1 MEDGT
6 LDPRQLMQN
15 GGGGGYGHAAG
26 SAARPQTNGLPQDA
40 RPQESRQRVPTVA
53 EALPFSPFSSIVPF
67 NPDIM
72 HTPLALSTTSPAVF
86 ENDEAIKST
95 RRELERLTAGAT
107 NAEQASKRCETTL
120 NDIQKLLLAEN
131 LTDYKFKETKR
142 PKSKEATD
150 QTPQQPKLSS
160 FAKMVYDSVKEPY
173 RYLTPP
179 EEPGSLQAK
188 SVAPN
193 GRAQQP
199 PGPKSSAAPA
209 PLPTQ
214 KPKVV
219 QNPQTSSP
227 LQQQKPRPAPVE
239 QPPRAVPQ
247 PQKPSPAQQPHN
259 ASVHQQAR
267 GTPVALVPVIP
278 RASQQV
284 QAQYTP
290 HQQQQRV
297 SQQNLEIPISKQI
310 GSQELQATPG
320 GSQKAKLYVQP
331 ATLTPSQRAAF
342 QKVNDV
348 LPDPRDSTPSRGQG
362 AYLTNNATI
371 ASSDQRRKADQ
382 AVEALLSQLEAL
394 FEAEDQMQPDTSE
407 AAPVRENRYF
417 STHDTDEGPALILQ
431 ADVQAL
437 LNTAFQKVVNH
448 NRLDSIEVDQLTRI
462 QRICERSVS
471 ALGSGSLAIGDDWSD
486 DDVNEWVFRLQNAEN
501 GIIAARTLL
510 HIMTGG
516 SHRKE
521 LQSEDC
527 LRLVLNAVHTGLDT
541 CILPVVELRSFLG
554 EQVKNAPANPRFKI
568 AVENRNALQSLVAA
582 TTKTLALL
590 GDLFAKTDVD
600 ETGISS
606 LVYSCKMLIFASN
619 AGNER
624 DSALG
629 IQIFEAMRKVAM
641 NVISKIFTKYDDQ
654 RRFIIDE
661 MLLSLEHLPANK
673 QSARQFRL
681 SDGKPVQLMSALLMR
696 LVQSSAVVSKKSL
709 RHAENSGDEESE
721 EESEVEDS
729 ESDDDVIAVGAA
741 KKKTARKSSSANRPT
756 DLSALYQP
764 LQQESSRTAAH
775 IANMLLQRAIGKSK
789 SSTEDPFRR
798 LLDVFTEDF
807 INVLGS
813 SDWPAAEVL
822 LRQIVARL
830 MQIADDGKQPAP
842 ARTLALEL
850 LGTIGSGIM
859 DVLKTTADAAQLAD
873 AEDHVSQGLA
883 SIARQAESGDLDVSV
898 VTSFEGPYR
907 VLLEYLHAR
916 NVEKDPQLLSARG
929 YHLVQ
934 WADAVSRMKG
944 KGEDQLLSS
953 TTALEN
959 KIRSMMVDINWLED
973 HSSFA
978 QPTTAQGK
986 LAAKIVTANSSLCR
1000 ALPNIIQRVT
1010 QSMGSQ
1016 QPTVRSRALK
1026 SVTTLLE
1033 KDPAILDRNEA
1044 VLRQILRSL
1053 SDPSSLVRDSALNL
1067 IQKCVAIRPALELK
1081 VYEKIVERTTD
1092 ASHQVRKRAMA
1103 FLKQVY
1109 LHVHDNRV
1117 RAKISN
1123 AMISRIHDVDESVV
1137 EVARA
1142 TIEEIWFSAFRGA
1155 SSGQDRSVDFQIQLA
1170 GQVALIVQTVDLGD
1184 NVASVL
1190 EALLK
1195 TLMTKSKQA
1204 VDNKRICKAFVRV
1217 LFDGLLD
1224 SSQIPGAPTQETVL
1238 RTLIVFAKT
1247 VPEIFLASQLELL
1260 GPYSRNLNTGDELEM
1275 FRSVIIILRY
1285 TMPELTGLNVA
1296 FLKELQNDLM
1306 TAITNVGKS
1315 ELSVIAPCLWTIDSL
1330 VGNRVRLVNFVISA
1344 LAGVCGMQKT
1354 VLEDQAVPRK
1364 VRRLLVIIGQF
1375 GKACQF
1381 DTNLDAF
1388 RASPRLNWYKGNSV
1402 AGLMAEICCKFT
1414 SPKHPMTVREAALD
1428 AVCAIS
1434 HTYPKNYLRADVNNA
1449 IEMVFEAKEAVLE
1462 EVLISSFETFFTSN
1476 EKPPDD
1482 PDAPEAGSG
1491 IATGAQRLG
1500 NTYQAE
1506 GADVALN
1513 SLCQR
1518 FMQSILRIATT
1529 SLDEAALGA
1538 ARTVASVNRM
1548 GLMNP
1553 SDSAP
1558 GLVALMTCPVPAI
1571 SKIAFLSYKEQYFTY
1586 NSVLE
1591 KTMLKSVI
1599 LSYEYQRNVA
1609 KDLVGF
1615 TGHPPVSKLHYF
1627 WDAVKTVGF
1636 QKNRT
1641 KFFDQLC
1648 GSLTFDP
1655 AKMTTVDDLQKHL
1668 LYVRYCVENIAFL
1681 DHDKLTE
1688 PLHAVACLEKAY
1700 AGAGLAVTQAIESDI
1715 FKLQVPVSSQAP
1727 ATSETLPDGNS
1738 DSIAVAQPASA
1749 ATPPV
1754 ESEKLLQ
1761 HATSAQILSLL
1772 VETRNFLRSVW
1783 LLKKH
1788 SEAGTKS
1795 KAKAAKDAEKN
1806 AVRATN
1812 APALTETYQSK
1823 ITKIMGATQDGDS
1836 QLAICKALVE
1846 LMTVDNEAKV
1856 ASGDEDEIMM
1866 EDDDDARSEGS
1877 RSKSPAPR
1885 GKKRKSTGG
1894 QGGGPKKKGRP
1905 RKSSISKMDEDEEE
1919 GWD

>member
-15 GGGGGYGHAAG
+15 GGGYGFAAG
-26 SAARPQTNGLPQDA
+26 SAARPQTNGLSQEA
-40 RPQESRQRVPTVA
+40 RAQQSRLRVPTVA

-67 NPDIM
+67 NPDII
-72 HTPLALSTTSPAVF
+72 HAPLALSTTSPAVF

-95 RRELERLTAGAT
+95 RRDLDRLTAGAT

-120 NDIQKLLLAEN
+120 NDIQKLLLAGN

-142 PKSKEATD
+142 PKVEEATD
-150 QTPQQPKLSS
+150 QPPQQPKLSS

-179 EEPGSLQAK
+179 EEPASLQAK
-188 SVAPN
+188 SVVPN
-193 GRAQQP
+193 GGAQPEP

-209 PLPTQ
+209 PLTTQ

-219 QNPQTSSP
+219 PKPQTSSP
-227 LQQQKPRPAPVE
+227 LQQQKPRPAPAE
-239 QPPRAVPQ
+239 QPPKAVPQ

-259 ASVHQQAR
+259 ASIGQQAK

-278 RASQQV
+278 RPSRQV

-290 HQQQQRV
+290 HQQQLRV

-310 GSQELQATPG
+310 SSQELQATPG

-331 ATLTPSQRAAF
+331 TALTPSQRAAF

-362 AYLTNNATI
+362 AYLTNNAII

-382 AVEALLSQLEAL
+382 AVEALLSQLDAL

-417 STHDTDEGPALILQ
+417 SIHDTDEGPALILQ

-471 ALGSGSLAIGDDWSD
+471 ALCSGSLSIGDDWSD

-527 LRLVLNAVHTGLDT
+527 LRLVLEALRTGFDT
-541 CILPVVELRSFLG
+541 CVLPVVELRSSLG

-568 AVENRNALQSLVAA
+568 AAENCSALQSLVAA

-590 GDLFAKTDVD
+590 GDLFVKTDVD

-619 AGNER
+619 AANER

-629 IQIFEAMRKVAM
+629 IQKFEAMRKVAM
-641 NVISKIFTKYDDQ
+641 NVISRIFTKYDDQ

-681 SDGKPVQLMSALLMR
+681 SDGKPIQLMSALLMR

-709 RHAENSGDEESE
+709 RHAEDSGDEDSE
-721 EESEVEDS
+721 EDSEVEDS
-729 ESDDDVIAVGAA
+729 GSDEDVIAAGAA
-741 KKKTARKSSSANRPT
+741 KKKKKTRKPSSGNIPT
-756 DLSALYQP
+756 DLAALYQP

-775 IANMLLQRAIGKSK
+775 IANMLLQRAIGKAK
-789 SSTEDPFRR
+789 SNADDPFRR

-822 LRQIVARL
+822 LRQVVARL
-830 MQIADDGKQPAP
+830 MQIADDSKQPAP

-859 DVLKTTADAAQLAD
+859 DVLKTTADAAQMAD
-873 AEDHVSQGLA
+873 TEDHVSQGLA
-883 SIARQAESGDLDVSV
+883 SIACQADSGDLDTFVI
-898 VTSFEGPYR
+898 TSFEGPYR

-916 NVEKDPQLLSARG
+916 NVERDPQLLSARG

-934 WADAVSRMKG
+934 WADAVIHMNG
-944 KGEDQLLSS
+944 KGEHQLSYS

-959 KIRSMMVDINWLED
+959 KIRSIMVDINWLED

-986 LAAKIVTANSSLCR
+986 LAAKIVTANSPLCR

-1010 QSMGSQ
+1010 QSMSSQ

-1026 SVTTLLE
+1026 SVTILLE

-1142 TIEEIWFSAFRGA
+1142 TIEEIWFSAFREAGG
-1155 SSGQDRSVDFQIQLA
+1155 GQDRSVDFQLQLA

-1195 TLMTKSKQA
+1195 TLLTKSKQA
-1204 VDNKRICKAFVRV
+1204 VDNTRICKAFVRV

-1224 SSQIPGAPTQETVL
+1224 CSQIPGEPTQETVL

-1260 GPYSRNLNTGDELEM
+1260 GPYSRNLATGDELEM

-1296 FLKELQNDLM
+1296 FLEQLQNDLM
-1306 TAITNVGKS
+1306 KAIVKVGKS

-1330 VGNRVRLVNFVISA
+1330 VGNRVRLINFIISA
-1344 LAGVCGMQKT
+1344 LVGVCGMQNT
-1354 VLEDQAVPRK
+1354 VLEDQAIPSK

-1375 GKACQF
+1375 GKTCQF
-1381 DTNLDAF
+1381 DTNLDSF
-1388 RASPRLNWYKGNSV
+1388 KASPRLNWYKGSSV

-1414 SPKHPMTVREAALD
+1414 SPKHPMLVREAALD

-1518 FMQSILRIATT
+1518 FMPSILRIATT

-1571 SKIAFLSYKEQYFTY
+1571 AKIAFLSYKEQFFTY

-1641 KFFDQLC
+1641 KLFDQLC

-1655 AKMTTVDDLQKHL
+1655 AKMTTVADLEKHL

-1700 AGAGLAVTQAIESDI
+1700 AGAGLAVSQAIETDV

-1727 ATSETLPDGNS
+1727 ATSETLPDGTF
-1738 DSIAVAQPASA
+1738 DSMAVAQPASA
-1749 ATPPV
+1749 AIPPV

-1761 HATSAQILSLL
+1761 LATSAQILSML
-1772 VETRNFLRSVW
+1772 VETRNFLRSIW
-1783 LLKKH
+1783 QLKKH
-1788 SEAGTKS
+1788 GDAGAKG

-1806 AVRATN
+1806 AIRATN

-1823 ITKIMGATQDGDS
+1823 IFNIMKATVDGHG
-1836 QLAICKALVE
+1836 QLTICKALVE

-1866 EDDDDARSEGS
+1866 EDDDDARSEAS

-1894 QGGGPKKKGRP
+1894 QGGPPRKKSRP
-1905 RKSSISKMDEDEEE
+1905 RKSSISKMNEDEEE